1 VQTAGTEA
9 GVWTA
14 EGGSADLA
22 GDQRADDALSLTWDL
37 EPLAEPLEILGHPE
51 VVLSLEVDRPQAL
64 VAVRLCDVAADG
76 SSLLVTRGVLNLTHR
91 DSHEHPK
98 QLEPG
103 RRYEVTV
110 PLDVIAHSFP
120 AGHRLR
126 VAVSP
131 AYWPWAW
138 PSPEAVTLTLHGGRL
153 DLPVREPRP
162 EDDELRSFEEPE
174 HSAALSIEEVA
185 GDPGGRFL
193 RKEHATGRVE
203 QIFDWALGGSL
214 RFVDIDLDSGD
225 TSHCVYGIVEGDPL
239 SAEVR
244 FHAASDMGR
253 GNWQTRSDVTSSMTC
268 DAESFHVES
277 ELDVFENGEVIFTR
291 SWSFAFPRD
300 LV

>member
-1 VQTAGTEA
+1 MTVSH
-9 GVWTA
+9 V
-14 EGGSADLA
+14 S
-22 GDQRADDALSLTWDL
+22 
-37 EPLAEPLEILGHPE
+37 
-51 VVLSLEVDRPQAL
+51 DRPRIGRPL
-64 VAVRLCDVAADG
+64 NVIVATDCG
-76 SSLLVTRGVLNLTHR
+76 STTTKAILIEKVGDEYRQTYRGEAPTTVEAPFEDVTRGVLNLTHR

-138 PSPEAVTLTLHGGRL
+138 PSPEAVMLTLHGGRL

-214 RFVDIDLDSGD
+214 RFVDIDLHSGD
-225 TSHCVYGIVEGDPL
+225 TSHCVYAIVEGDPL

-291 SWSFAFPRD
+291 SWSFAVPRD